1 MLTALENSVVII
13 VTVVAA
19 VLFMA
24 MLDRV
29 WPREAR
35 HPHNDVT
42 GWQLSILGTTYA
54 VILGFMLYAVW
65 TNFGAA
71 TYNADLEANNVITL
85 FRLSDGLPEPQ
96 RTQIRTLTRSYATTV
111 VERDWPEMAQ
121 NQVPLESER
130 INKQLW
136 RVLMT
141 LKEGTS
147 AELLSRDH
155 ALTELDA
162 LTNHRRTRALQSAE
176 RLPTVLW
183 FVLIIGGILSVV
195 ASTMFGSPNRFLH
208 ALQVLSFSL
217 LISLVLL
224 AIADI
229 NRPFQGSVHVNDNAF
244 RGAQEDIK

>member
-1 MLTALENSVVII
+1 
-13 VTVVAA
+13 
-19 VLFMA
+19 
-24 MLDRV
+24 
-29 WPREAR
+29 
-35 HPHNDVT
+35 
-42 GWQLSILGTTYA
+42 
-54 VILGFMLYAVW
+54 
-65 TNFGAA
+65 
-71 TYNADLEANNVITL
+71 
-85 FRLSDGLPEPQ
+85 
-96 RTQIRTLTRSYATTV
+96 
-111 VERDWPEMAQ
+111 MAQ

-130 INKQLW
+130 INKELW

-162 LTNHRRTRALQSAE
+162 LTNHRRTRALQSAK

-229 NRPFQGSVHVNDNAF
+229 NRPFQGSVHVNDKPF